1 MTSLT
6 MPPHHFV
13 VLYWSENVKKKR
25 REEPQMM
32 LWTQESSTIN
42 CAILKPDSLKGRYP
56 TPNQASKAIRN
67 LYNENP
73 SVNWKMQWGVVSVHR
88 HVGSTRNF
96 SVTALGSKF
105 HQFLRPLS
113 NLQCGV
119 GSSVR
124 DGLSQDLRLVPF
136 DKATPA
142 DNPKTALVPFVGVI
156 HDACDNDATTALVAS
171 DPACSENGEVKSG
184 NERKRKNCEVEDVQ
198 AHTFFNKLAR
208 IKNELNIDANT
219 TALLAI
225 HEANSQMGIK
235 PIGNARAQ
243 VDYLMTLLQ

>member
-1 MTSLT
+1 

-25 REEPQMM
+25 REEPQLM

-67 LYNENP
+67 LWNENP

-96 SVTALGSKF
+96 SVKALGSKF
-105 HQFLRPLS
+105 YQFLRPLS
-113 NLQCGV
+113 NLQCG
-119 GSSVR
+119 
-124 DGLSQDLRLVPF
+124 DGLLQDERLRLVPF
-136 DKATPA
+136 DKATPTA
-142 DNPKTALVPFVGVI
+142 DNQKTALVPLVGVI
-156 HDACDNDATTALVAS
+156 DVCDNDATTVPS
-171 DPACSENGEVKSG
+171 DPACSENGEMKSG
-184 NERKRKNCEVEDVQ
+184 NERKRKKHNCEVEDVQ

-225 HEANSQMGIK
+225 CQANSRMGIK